1 LANITANC
9 VYARHNSTIQQ
20 VNKHRKSNQM
30 KLHFTAKVLTI
41 GGEQSFA
48 NSFRKTPVIVDTG
61 ERYNNVFQIEFHNT
75 VKMTHVDHIAVG
87 GWYEFE
93 CDLKVYEKDGRF
105 FYSFMVWSLRETTE
119 PQR

>member
-1 LANITANC
+1 
-9 VYARHNSTIQQ
+9 
-20 VNKHRKSNQM
+20 M

-41 GGEQSFA
+41 GGEQTFA

-75 VKMTHVDHIAVG
+75 VKATQPHHVTVG

-93 CDLKVYEKDGRF
+93 CDLKVYEKDGRYY
-105 FYSFMVWSLRETTE
+105 YSFMVWYLKDAKE